1 MKPVRFGKKYNLKY
15 QIMKNKVLI
24 LVSILAL
31 CSCQNKNE
39 SKNIIKT
46 IVQDT
51 LSKTIGGTADLS
63 DAPPRDDKAV
73 ELIRKQLNVLLK
85 KDIPA
90 MTKEDRY
97 FYYEEFDLNNDKK
110 NEYFVGFSNS
120 YFCGSGGCSGY
131 ILNNDG
137 SVLNHFTVTDFP
149 IYVTTSST
157 ENFYDL
163 LMKSGGLFH
172 HIKLK
177 NGKYPSNPSIEEKWK
192 GDVPKESTKVLDVHD
207 QKYEKYSF

>member
-1 MKPVRFGKKYNLKY
+1 MKSK
-15 QIMKNKVLI
+15 ILI
-24 LVSILAL
+24 LIGIVAFY
-31 CSCQNKNE
+31 SCQNKDN
-39 SKNIIKT
+39 SKNIVKT

-73 ELIRKQLNVLLK
+73 KLIRKELNILLK
-85 KDIPA
+85 NDLPA
-90 MTKEDRY
+90 LTKEDRY

-137 SVLNHFTVTDFP
+137 SLINKFTVTDFP

-157 ENFYDL
+157 EKFYDL
-163 LMKSGGLFH
+163 IFESGGKFHLLKMKS
-172 HIKLK
+172 
-177 NGKYPSNPSIEEKWK
+177 GKYPSNPSVHEIVK
-192 GDVPKESTKVLDVHD
+192 GVPKENTKVLDITN
-207 QKYEKYSF
+207 KKSEKYSF

>member
-1 MKPVRFGKKYNLKY
+1 
-15 QIMKNKVLI
+15 MKNKILI
-24 LVSILAL
+24 LIGILTL
-31 CSCQNKNE
+31 SSCQNKDN
-39 SKNIIKT
+39 SKNIVKT

-63 DAPPRDDKAV
+63 DATPRDDKAV

-85 KDIPA
+85 SDLPALTKD
-90 MTKEDRY
+90 DRY

-137 SVLNHFTVTDFP
+137 SVINKFTVTDFP
-149 IYVTTSST
+149 ISVTTSST
-157 ENFYDL
+157 EKFYDL
-163 LMKSGGLFH
+163 IFESGGKFHLLKMKS
-172 HIKLK
+172 
-177 NGKYPSNPSIEEKWK
+177 GKYPSNPSVQEIVK
-192 GDVPKESTKVLDVHD
+192 VQKESTKVLDINS
-207 QKYEKYSF
+207 KKLEKYSF

>member
-1 MKPVRFGKKYNLKY
+1 MKSK
-15 QIMKNKVLI
+15 ILI
-24 LVSILAL
+24 TIAILAL
-31 CSCQNKNE
+31 YSCQNKNE
-39 SKNIIKT
+39 SKNIVKT

-51 LSKTIGGTADLS
+51 LSKTIGGTANLS

-73 ELIRKQLNVLLK
+73 ELIRKQLTILLK
-85 KDIPA
+85 KDLPA
-90 MTKEDRY
+90 MTKDDRY

-137 SVLNHFTVTDFP
+137 SVINHFSVTDFP

-157 ENFYDL
+157 EKFYDL
-163 LMKSGGLFH
+163 IVESGG
-172 HIKLK
+172 KLHNVKMK
-177 NGKYPSNPSIEEKWK
+177 NGKYPSNPSVQEIHKEEI
-192 GDVPKESTKVLDVHD
+192 PKESTKVLDIAAK
-207 QKYEKYSF
+207 KYEKYSF